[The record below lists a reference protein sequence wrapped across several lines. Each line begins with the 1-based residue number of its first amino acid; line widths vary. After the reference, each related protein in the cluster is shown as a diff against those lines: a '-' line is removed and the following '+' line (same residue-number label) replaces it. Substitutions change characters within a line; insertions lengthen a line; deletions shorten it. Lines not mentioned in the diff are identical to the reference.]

1 MNFRDRAGAV
11 QNFDKNFYL
20 PLFISK
26 FFEPTNMTSEQF
38 FTRWKSLGAASQEA
52 QKIFNALSPI
62 EHATIESRL
71 KGFGANLLTDV
82 DPNPDNYVCAG
93 IIHTQTQQIGTLIRL
108 EPNKQAK
115 VKKNNSIKIELKNG
129 VGEFF

>member
-1 MNFRDRAGAV
+1 
-11 QNFDKNFYL
+11 
-20 PLFISK
+20 
-26 FFEPTNMTSEQF
+26 MTSEQF